1 MEVDNN
7 VFLMFDSYKN
17 LHYLNQQTIQFL
29 IKFLGNVASLQL
41 LVCPNFISDSDEIL
55 LLPQGRGKKIKK
67 IK

>member
-41 LVCPNFISDSDEIL
+41 LVCPNFISDSDEM
-55 LLPQGRGKKIKK
+55 
-67 IK
+67 